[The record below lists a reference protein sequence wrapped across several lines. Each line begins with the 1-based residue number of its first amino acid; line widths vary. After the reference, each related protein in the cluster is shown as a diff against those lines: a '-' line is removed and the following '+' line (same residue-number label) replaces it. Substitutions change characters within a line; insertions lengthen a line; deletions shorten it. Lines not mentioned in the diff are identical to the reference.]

1 MYQIGR
7 LCVKIAGRDARK
19 KCLVIEILDDNFVMI
34 DGQTRRRK
42 CNIVHLEPL
51 DKILKIKKS
60 ASHKEVVDALK
71 KEKIEVVETKPKS
84 KTVRPTKQRKQK
96 KVTKTETK
104 KSIVKKETKKVVKKT
119 EVKSEKLK
127 PTEKTKGPVKKNIKE
142 K

>member
-34 DGQTRRRK
+34 DGQTRRKK
-42 CNIVHLEPL
+42 CNVKHLEPL

-71 KEKIEVVETKPKS
+71 EEKIIVVDPKTKPK
-84 KTVRPTKQRKQK
+84 TQRPTKQRKVSDK
-96 KVTKTETK
+96 KTTK
-104 KSIVKKETKKVVKKT
+104 KSVEKKLVVEKKKAKPKEEKPKKTTKSKSAKEKPETKQ
-119 EVKSEKLK
+119 
-127 PTEKTKGPVKKNIKE
+127 
-142 K
+142 